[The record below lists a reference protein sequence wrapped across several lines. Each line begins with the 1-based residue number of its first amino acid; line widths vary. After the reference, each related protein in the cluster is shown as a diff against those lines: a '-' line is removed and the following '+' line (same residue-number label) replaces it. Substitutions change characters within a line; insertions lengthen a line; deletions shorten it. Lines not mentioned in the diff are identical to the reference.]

1 MACLHISTIWSWVA
15 AIVGLHI
22 SVEPTTL
29 AHTATAKTRNVLS
42 RSDMLPLRQP
52 RLSIQILEANHLDSK
67 LAQIGLGFS
76 MRVKEFA
83 WVAQRVG
90 LEHRKK
96 ESNIS
101 AVTVKLERE

>member
-1 MACLHISTIWSWVA
+1 MVCVDQTCCQ
-15 AIVGLHI
+15 
-22 SVEPTTL
+22 
-29 AHTATAKTRNVLS
+29 R
-42 RSDMLPLRQP
+42 P
-52 RLSIQILEANHLDSK
+52 RLSRPRLSRQILEACRLDSK
-67 LAQIGLGFS
+67 LAQISSEFS
-76 MRVKEFA
+76 MQVKGFA